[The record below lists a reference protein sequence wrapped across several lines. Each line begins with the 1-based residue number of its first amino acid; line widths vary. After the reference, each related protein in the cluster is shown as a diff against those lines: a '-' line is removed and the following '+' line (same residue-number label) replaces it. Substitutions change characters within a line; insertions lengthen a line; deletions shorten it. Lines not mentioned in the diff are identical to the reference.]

1 MLAAAT
7 FRIGDGPSPRSARHR
22 LCSAVVTDSPSDHA
36 SAGPLSGVRIVEV
49 AGIGPGPFAAMM
61 LADMGAEVLRIERRV
76 PAAADAGILD
86 GILRRNRSAV
96 AVLDLKA
103 EGGVEALLRIV
114 ERADALLEGFRPGV
128 AERLGFG
135 PDVCLARNPRLVYGR
150 ITGWG
155 QDGPLARS
163 AGHDIDYIALSG
175 VLHAIGRPGVP
186 PVPPINLVADF
197 GGGGMLVAYGM
208 VCALLEASRSGRG
221 QVVDAAM
228 VDGCASLMAM
238 TMMLRHLGMWNDQR
252 GTNLLDGGA
261 PFYDTYETAD
271 GRYIA
276 VGAIE
281 PQFYAELLE
290 RCGLDA
296 EELPGQHDRAAWP
309 AMKERFAALFRTR
322 TRDEWCAL
330 LEGTDA
336 CVSPVLSLGEAQ
348 QHPHN
353 VHRGTFVEAFGMP
366 QPAPAPRFSRTPGTL
381 RSGPLRPSEN
391 GVAELERW
399 GLGGDEVARLR
410 SEGVLG

>member
-1 MLAAAT
+1 VT
-7 FRIGDGPSPRSARHR
+7 GISSDGAPG
-22 LCSAVVTDSPSDHA
+22 
-36 SAGPLSGVRIVEV
+36 GPLAGVRIVEV

-61 LADMGAEVLRIERRV
+61 LADMGAEVLRIERRG
-76 PAAADAGILD
+76 PAAITAAGVAD

-103 EGGVEALLRIV
+103 EAGLSALLRLV
-114 ERADALLEGFRPGV
+114 EGADALLEGFRPGV

-135 PDVCLARNPRLVYGR
+135 PEVCLAHNPRLVYGR

-197 GGGGMLVAYGM
+197 GGGGMLLAFGV

-238 TMMLRHLGMWNDQR
+238 TMSLRHLGMWNDQR

-261 PFYDTYETAD
+261 PFYDVYETAD
-271 GRYIA
+271 GGWLA

-281 PQFYAELLE
+281 PQFYAELL
-290 RCGLDA
+290 RRPH
-296 EELPGQHDRAAWP
+296 PGQPAQRAA
-309 AMKERFAALFRTR
+309 R
-322 TRDEWCAL
+322 
-330 LEGTDA
+330 
-336 CVSPVLSLGEAQ
+336 
-348 QHPHN
+348 
-353 VHRGTFVEAFGMP
+353 
-366 QPAPAPRFSRTPGTL
+366 PG
-381 RSGPLRPSEN
+381 
-391 GVAELERW
+391 
-399 GLGGDEVARLR
+399 
-410 SEGVLG
+410 

>member
-1 MLAAAT
+1 VSA
-7 FRIGDGPSPRSARHR
+7 SP
-22 LCSAVVTDSPSDHA
+22 PEHA
-36 SAGPLSGVRIVEV
+36 SAGPLTGVRIVEV

-61 LADMGAEVLRIERRV
+61 LGDMGAEVLRIERTV
-76 PAAADAGILD
+76 PSRADAGIVD

-103 EGGVEALLRIV
+103 ERGRDALLRIV
-114 ERADALLEGFRPGV
+114 ESADALIEGFRPGV

-175 VLHAIGRPGVP
+175 VLHAIGRPGTP

-197 GGGGMLVAYGM
+197 GGGGMLLAYGV
-208 VCALLEASRSGRG
+208 VCALLEAARSGRG

-228 VDGCASLMAM
+228 VDGCAALMGL
-238 TMMLRHLGMWNDQR
+238 TMQLRHLGLWNDRR

-261 PFYDTYETAD
+261 PFYDAYETAD
-271 GRYIA
+271 GEYIA

-281 PQFYAELLE
+281 PQFYAELLQ

-296 EELPGQHDRAAWP
+296 DELPAQNDRDAWP
-309 AMKERFAALFRTR
+309 AMKERFTALFRTR
-322 TRDEWCAL
+322 TRAEWCEL

-336 CVSPVLSLGEAQ
+336 CVSPVLSLDEARR
-348 QHPHN
+348 HPHN
-353 VHRGTFVEAFGMP
+353 AARGTFVEAFGVP

-381 RSGPLRPSEN
+381 RSWALRPSEN

-399 GLGGDEVARLR
+399 GLPGDEVARLR
-410 SEGVLG
+410 AEGVLS

>member
-1 MLAAAT
+1 ML
-7 FRIGDGPSPRSARHR
+7 R
-22 LCSAVVTDSPSDHA
+22 AVTASPSDHA
-36 SAGPLSGVRIVEV
+36 PAGPLEGVRIVEV

-76 PAAADAGILD
+76 PAAADAGIID
-86 GILRRNRSAV
+86 GILRRNRSGV

-103 EGGVEALLRIV
+103 EAGLEALLRIV
-114 ERADALLEGFRPGV
+114 ESADGLLEGFRPGV

-135 PDVCLARNPRLVYGR
+135 PEVCLARNPRLVYGR

-155 QDGPLARS
+155 QEGPLARS

-175 VLHAIGRPGVP
+175 VLHSIGRPGVP

-197 GGGGMLVAYGM
+197 GGGGMLLAYGM

-238 TMMLRHLGMWNDQR
+238 TLMLQHLGMWSDQR

-261 PFYDTYETAD
+261 PFYDVYETAD
-271 GRYIA
+271 GGFLA

-281 PQFYAELLE
+281 PQFYAELLR

-296 EELPGQHDRAAWP
+296 AELPAQHDRASWP
-309 AMKERFAALFRTR
+309 QMKERFTALFRTR
-322 TRDEWCAL
+322 TRAEWCEL

-336 CVSPVLSLGEAQ
+336 CVSPVLSLDEARH
-348 QHPHN
+348 HPHN
-353 VHRGTFVEAFGMP
+353 VHRGTFVEAFGVP
-366 QPAPAPRFSRTPGTL
+366 QPAPAPRFSRTPGAL
-381 RSGPLRPSEN
+381 RTGPLRPDEN
-391 GVAELERW
+391 GVSVLERW
-399 GLGGDEVARLR
+399 GLDGDEVARLR
-410 SEGVLG
+410 AQGVMR